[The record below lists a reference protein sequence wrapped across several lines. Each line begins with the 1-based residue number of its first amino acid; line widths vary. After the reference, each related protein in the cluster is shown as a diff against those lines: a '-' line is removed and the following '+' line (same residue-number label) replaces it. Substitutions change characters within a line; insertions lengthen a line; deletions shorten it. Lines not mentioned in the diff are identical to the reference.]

1 MVIFYD
7 CTELALTLCACL
19 FARTECGPPTE
30 LAGWPDSLVQ
40 VQPHLDLSCFIFRC
54 RLTVSS
60 EEATRH
66 GCAVCHNDF
75 RRKMTLGNQV
85 DSVTKVTIEVL

>member
-7 CTELALTLCACL
+7 CTELAVTLCACL

-40 VQPHLDLSCFIFRC
+40 VQPHLDLTNDEPFGSTLATNTTKARKFLDILRIFYSLRWGAID
-54 RLTVSS
+54 L
-60 EEATRH
+60 
-66 GCAVCHNDF
+66 
-75 RRKMTLGNQV
+75 
-85 DSVTKVTIEVL
+85 